1 MSGQVQTYLNFD
13 GRAEEALN
21 FYAEVFN
28 SKVEGIMRWGDM
40 PGTTLPDSAR
50 NLVMNAQVFILG
62 GHSVMCADVL
72 DPAIDPMF
80 ERYNLGNAITVVLSP
95 ETRAEADR
103 LFAELSAGGS
113 ADMPMEEAFWGD
125 YFGQLKDKF
134 GIPWMIVTTAKN

>member
-28 SKVEGIMRWGDM
+28 SKIEGIMRWGDM
-40 PGTTLPDSAR
+40 EGNTLPKSAK
-50 NLVMNAQVFILG
+50 NLVMNAQLFILG

-72 DPAIDPMF
+72 DPSIDPMF
-80 ERYNLGNAITVVLSP
+80 EKYDVGNAITVVLSP

-103 LFAELSAGGS
+103 LFAALSEGGT
-113 ADMPMEEAFWGD
+113 AQMPMEEAFWGD
-125 YFGQLKDKF
+125 YFGQLFDKF
-134 GIPWMIVTTAKN
+134 GIPWMIVTKAKS

>member
-21 FYAEVFN
+21 FYATVFN

-40 PGTTLPDSAR
+40 EGNTLPEDAK
-50 NLVMNAQVFILG
+50 NLVMNAQVFITG
-62 GHSVMCADVL
+62 GHSLMCADVL
-72 DPAIDPMF
+72 DPSIDPMF
-80 ERYNLGNAITVVLSP
+80 ETYNLGNAITIVLSP

-103 LFAELSAGGS
+103 LFNELSAGGTTI
-113 ADMPMEEAFWGD
+113 MPMADAFWGD

-134 GIPWMIVTTAKN
+134 GIPWMIVTSAKS